1 MSVSLLLWSRSIVM
15 KKMFRYT
22 LIVVGKLKQR
32 ALSELCADY
41 EKRLQR
47 QGKLEVVEL
56 KDGTVENEGQ
66 RILETIEKRREAKL
80 YALAEEGKGM
90 ESRAF
95 SKELTALEGRPII
108 FVIGGAY
115 GLARVVKA
123 RADVLLSLSP
133 MTFTHEMARY
143 ILSEQLF
150 RADAIRRG
158 SGYHHI

>member
-1 MSVSLLLWSRSIVM
+1 M
-15 KKMFRYT
+15 
-22 LIVVGKLKQR
+22 
-32 ALSELCADY
+32 
-41 EKRLQR
+41 
-47 QGKLEVVEL
+47 VEL